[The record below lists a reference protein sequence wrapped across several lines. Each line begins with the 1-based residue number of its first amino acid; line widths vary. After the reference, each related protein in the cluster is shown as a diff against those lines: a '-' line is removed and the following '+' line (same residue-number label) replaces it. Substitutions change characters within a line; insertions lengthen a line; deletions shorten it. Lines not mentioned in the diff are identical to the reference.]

1 MSHEE
6 KGSRVAL
13 VTGATGY
20 IGSNLVRRM
29 VSDHWQVHIVVRRGS
44 NLQALTSVLDQIV
57 VHEHNGT
64 TKNMIDIVSS
74 SNPEIIFH
82 LASLFVAQHKPEDI
96 EGLIVSNVMLST
108 QIAEAAVHC
117 NIKYLINTSS
127 SWQHFENKEY
137 LPVNLYSATKQA
149 FEDILKYYVSSCK
162 LKVISLVLFDTFGP
176 NDNRSKLIPSLI
188 RTLKTQEMIEM
199 SKGGQLIDLVYI
211 DDVVDAYLLCV
222 KQIEIQ
228 NESYLRY
235 GVSSLDPMPLTKI
248 VNLFEL
254 AFNKKL
260 NISWGM
266 RPYRI
271 NEVMIPWNKY
281 TKIPGWMPKYSLTA
295 GLQKMIKESNC

>member
-1 MSHEE
+1 MSHKD
-6 KGSRVAL
+6 KGLRVAL

-20 IGSNLVRRM
+20 IGSNLVKRM

-44 NLQALTSVLDQIV
+44 NLEALTSVLDQIV

-64 TKNMIDIVSS
+64 TKNMIDIVFN

-82 LASLFVAQHKPEDI
+82 LASLFIAQHKPEDL
-96 EGLIVSNVMLST
+96 EGLIVSNIMFST
-108 QIAEAAVHC
+108 QIVEAAVHC
-117 NIKYLINTSS
+117 KIKYLINTST

-137 LPVNLYSATKQA
+137 SPVNLYAASKQA
-149 FEDILKYYVSSCK
+149 FEDILKYYVSSSK

-176 NDNRSKLIPSLI
+176 NDDRFKLIPLLI

-211 DDVVDAYLLCV
+211 DDVIDAYLLCA

-235 GVSSLDPMPLTKI
+235 AVSSFDPLPLTKI
-248 VNLFEL
+248 VKLFEL
-254 AFNKKL
+254 TFNKKL
-260 NISWGM
+260 NISWGV

-271 NEVMIPWNKY
+271 NEVMVPWNKY
-281 TKIPGWMPKYSLTA
+281 TKIPGWMPKYSIKT
-295 GLQKMIKESNC
+295 GLQKMINETNC